1 MHYELKNKE
10 RQEAL
15 EKALPGFKEECRRM
29 CEGLDGHLDEG
40 TPVMFSTVNFDAA
53 SWTRNEWSL
62 VIPADNL
69 EVIGKYDSK
78 KWNKYPEVTPPEGVW
93 MRVEGG
99 RAKRFHV
106 KRGAIFL
113 RGEWYWHIPQASD
126 PNPACAQMDGREVE
140 RFRPWDEEDEE
151 CQI

>member
-15 EKALPGFKEECRRM
+15 EKALPGFKEECRRV

-62 VIPADNL
+62 VIPADTL
-69 EVIGKYDSK
+69 EVIEEYDPK
-78 KWNKYPEVTPPEGVW
+78 KWNKFPKVTPPENVW
-93 MRVEGG
+93 MRVETWDACGG
-99 RAKRFHV
+99 V
-106 KRGAIFL
+106 VRGVFMYANGAW
-113 RGEWYWHIPQASD
+113 RRSVYADPQNEIKA
-126 PNPACAQMDGREVE
+126 A
-140 RFRPWDEEDEE
+140 RFRPWTEEGEE
-151 CQI
+151 

>member
-15 EKALPGFKEECRRM
+15 EKALPGFKEECRRV

-69 EVIGKYDSK
+69 EVIEEYDPK
-78 KWNKYPEVTPPEGVW
+78 KWNSYPKVTPPEGVW
-93 MRVEGG
+93 MRVETWSACG
-99 RAKRFHV
+99 AV
-106 KRGAIFL
+106 VRGVFMYVNGAW
-113 RGEWYWHIPQASD
+113 RRSKYTDPQNEIKA
-126 PNPACAQMDGREVE
+126 A
-140 RFRPWDEEDEE
+140 RFRPWDEEKES
-151 CQI
+151 

>member
-15 EKALPGFKEECRRM
+15 EKALPGFKEECRRV

-69 EVIGKYDSK
+69 EVIEEYDPK
-78 KWNKYPEVTPPEGVW
+78 KWNSYPKVTPPEGVW
-93 MRVEGG
+93 MRVETWSACGT
-99 RAKRFHV
+99 V
-106 KRGAIFL
+106 VRGVFTYVNGAW
-113 RGEWYWHIPQASD
+113 RRSKYTDPQNEIKA
-126 PNPACAQMDGREVE
+126 A
-140 RFRPWDEEDEE
+140 RFRPWDEGEGES
-151 CQI
+151 